1 MNTRPST
8 EDPAENYYYVQP
20 FSADGWDTIFYM
32 PEWLFTNWANE
43 TKKGTI
49 NLYMNNTYGHFTHGY
64 SNVVDKN

>member
-1 MNTRPST
+1 
-8 EDPAENYYYVQP
+8 
-20 FSADGWDTIFYM
+20 M